1 MPNLLSMTGRK
12 WILRSEEQRTP
23 DILID
28 ALKNERQLGPSSSPT
43 SLSDPFLFPEMGKAV
58 QRIQAGVQSKEIV
71 GIFGDYDADGITAAL
86 QLVRFFRRHGIEPI
100 VHLPDRVTEGYGMK
114 TKSID
119 ALHAKGVTLLI
130 TVDTGI
136 SAHAEIA
143 HAKAHGIDVIV
154 TDHHR
159 PQGGRPDAFVIIHPM
174 VPPGFPNPDL
184 AGAGVAFTLVRA
196 LEDGKPWH
204 GIEEDVVLA
213 TIGTVGDLVPL
224 TGENRLLVIKG
235 LRCAARLR
243 PSPLK
248 ELINAVQGKKP
259 LTSTDIAFRIVPRIN
274 ASGRM
279 AHPDIALHALLDG
292 GEALEQLHR
301 LNEGRQELVGELMVV
316 ASGLVDP
323 ASPFL
328 CVIDD
333 RFTPGTVGL
342 IASRLT
348 EEYGR
353 PTLAGSVRGDDVV
366 ASLRSV
372 DGVDLFDCL
381 THPSV
386 RPLLS
391 TCGGHA
397 MAAGCTLKRSAV
409 SDLRSALNVLLIDR
423 GITAASLIPTLHLDA
438 SIAHGDLSP
447 VFAEALETLAPFGQG
462 NEEPVFLLPKR
473 KLTDVR
479 TVGADNRHL
488 QCRIGGI
495 KGIGFGL
502 GHLMQEIAGVADVD
516 VACRVGINE
525 WNGRREVQVFVE
537 DVKKSA

>member
-1 MPNLLSMTGRK
+1 MGAVPVV
-12 WILRSEEQRTP
+12 
-23 DILID
+23 
-28 ALKNERQLGPSSSPT
+28 
-43 SLSDPFLFPEMGKAV
+43 LSDPFLFPEMHEAV
-58 QRIQAGVQSKEIV
+58 ARIKSAIATRETIA
-71 GIFGDYDADGITAAL
+71 IFGDYDADGITAAL
-86 QLVRFFRRHGIEPI
+86 QLVRFFRRHGIEPL
-100 VHLPDRVTEGYGMK
+100 VHLPDRVAEGYGMK

-143 HAKAHGIDVIV
+143 YSKAHGIDVIV

-159 PQGGRPDAFVIIHPM
+159 PQGGRPDAFAVIHPM
-174 VPPGFPNPDL
+174 IPQGFPNPDL
-184 AGAGVAFTLVRA
+184 AGSGVAFTLVRA
-196 LEDGKPWH
+196 LEGGKPWP

-235 LRCAARLR
+235 LACATKLP

-248 ELINAVQGKKP
+248 ELIDAVQGKKS

-274 ASGRM
+274 ATGRM

-292 GEALEQLHR
+292 GDALEQLHR
-301 LNEGRQELVGELMVV
+301 LNEGRQDLVAELMIV

-323 ASPFL
+323 ALPFL
-328 CVIDD
+328 CVVSD

-353 PTLAGSVRGDDVV
+353 PTMAGSVSGDDVV

-381 THPSV
+381 THPFV
-386 RPLLS
+386 RPLLT

-397 MAAGCTLKRSAV
+397 MAAGCTFRRSAM
-409 SDLRSALNVLLIDR
+409 SEIQSSLNALLDAR
-423 GITAASLIPTLHLDA
+423 GITVSTLVPTLHIDA
-438 SIAHGDLSP
+438 SIAHGDLSLA
-447 VFAEALETLAPFGQG
+447 FAASLETLAPFGQG
-462 NEEPVFLLPKR
+462 NEEPVFLLPKK
-473 KLTDVR
+473 KLTEVR
-479 TVGADNRHL
+479 TVGAENRHL

-502 GHLMQEIAGVADVD
+502 GHLMQAIVSDADFD
-516 VACRVGINE
+516 IACRVGINE
-525 WNGRREVQVFVE
+525 WNGRREVQVFIE
-537 DVKKSA
+537 DIRGC